1 MDCGID
7 EAGRG
12 PVIGPMVMAILC
24 SDESI
29 KSLGVRDSKQLSPF
43 QRNKLFEDLKNMENN
58 YVIIQPY
65 EIDNYVKKNQLNI
78 LELKY
83 AIYLID
89 SVKCENIY
97 VDAFDVNEI
106 RLEDELKRRTG
117 KNITCR
123 HKADSIYPVV
133 SGASIIAKVIR
144 DSEIEKL
151 HKIYGNFGSGY
162 PSDPRTINFLKN
174 AIENHMDID
183 GIVRKEWKTYK
194 NLLNKK
200 L

>member
-1 MDCGID
+1 M
-7 EAGRG
+7 
-12 PVIGPMVMAILC
+12 
-24 SDESI
+24 
-29 KSLGVRDSKQLSPF
+29 
-43 QRNKLFEDLKNMENN
+43 
-58 YVIIQPY
+58 
-65 EIDNYVKKNQLNI
+65 NI

-144 DSEIEKL
+144 DSEIENSIKYTVTL
-151 HKIYGNFGSGY
+151 
-162 PSDPRTINFLKN
+162 DL
-174 AIENHMDID
+174 DILQ
-183 GIVRKEWKTYK
+183 IQEP
-194 NLLNKK
+194 
-200 L
+200 